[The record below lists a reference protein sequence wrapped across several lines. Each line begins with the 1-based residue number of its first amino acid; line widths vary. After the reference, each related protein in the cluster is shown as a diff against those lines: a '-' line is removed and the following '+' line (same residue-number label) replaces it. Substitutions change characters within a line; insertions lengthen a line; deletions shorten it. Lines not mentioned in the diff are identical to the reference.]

1 MGGAWSRT
9 MGYQGATTDDGGAA
23 AAQPVP
29 LRLRLANAIAFV
41 ACVAVNGFAGGSVG
55 TISHKYPTKI
65 VPDGWAFSIWGI
77 IYTLLIGFVGY
88 QFQTST
94 PSSSAIVNRVG
105 GLFLLSN
112 AFNAAWI
119 LTWIG
124 GTPATVLVSSALL
137 FGLVGTNLAILSRGG
152 AWQSEP
158 PRQWADTLLFDIPF
172 SIYTGWVTVASI
184 VNVGAAGVAYGWAD
198 QFLLTS
204 SQWAAVMI
212 AIAGVINAAVLVR
225 RKDPVYPLVY
235 VWATAAI
242 FTGHRDDTVVA
253 TTAAIGA
260 VAMLAVDAVGVGL
273 MVRAARNANGAENS
287 PLIGSK

>member
-112 AFNAAWI
+112 AFNAA
-119 LTWIG
+119 
-124 GTPATVLVSSALL
+124 
-137 FGLVGTNLAILSRGG
+137 
-152 AWQSEP
+152 
-158 PRQWADTLLFDIPF
+158 
-172 SIYTGWVTVASI
+172 
-184 VNVGAAGVAYGWAD
+184 
-198 QFLLTS
+198 
-204 SQWAAVMI
+204 
-212 AIAGVINAAVLVR
+212 
-225 RKDPVYPLVY
+225 
-235 VWATAAI
+235 
-242 FTGHRDDTVVA
+242 
-253 TTAAIGA
+253 
-260 VAMLAVDAVGVGL
+260 
-273 MVRAARNANGAENS
+273 
-287 PLIGSK
+287 GS

>member
-77 IYTLLIGFVGY
+77 IYTLLLGFVGY
-88 QFQTST
+88 QFRSST
-94 PSSSAIVNRVG
+94 PSSSTIVNRVG

-124 GTPATVLVSSALL
+124 GTPATVLISSALL

-158 PRQWADTLLFDIPF
+158 PRQWTDTLLFDIPF

-184 VNVGAAGVAYGWAD
+184 VNVAAAGVAYGWAD

-212 AIAGVINAAVLVR
+212 AIAGVINAAVLIR

-273 MVRAARNANGAENS
+273 MIRAARNANAAENS